1 MLLSSNRKPAQTRAA
16 VLEGS
21 ERWYV
26 AHTLPTAELRAQG
39 HLEYQGFR
47 TFLPKRGK
55 TVQHARASRT
65 IEAPFFHRYL
75 FVVLDLTQDP
85 WRRVNGTA
93 GVSRLVM
100 QGEQPQPVPPGI
112 VEALVSSSDSQG
124 ILQLRHYLRVG
135 EPVRVMAGAFA
146 DRLAIL
152 DELDD
157 SGRVRVLL
165 DILGRK
171 VSVYTDSNNL
181 LPISPVHCPR
191 RISHKTQI
199 QRR

>member
-1 MLLSSNRKPAQTRAA
+1 MAGKSQPLMLLGSNPKLAQTRT
-16 VLEGS
+16 VLEGG

-39 HLEYQGFR
+39 HLINQGFR
-47 TFLPKRGK
+47 TFLPKRRK

-65 IEAPFFHRYL
+65 IEAPFFPRYL

-124 ILQLRHYLRVG
+124 ILQLRHHLRVG

-171 VSVYTDSNNL
+171 VSVYTDPNNL
-181 LPISPVHCPR
+181 LPISPVH
-191 RISHKTQI
+191 
-199 QRR
+199 

>member
-1 MLLSSNRKPAQTRAA
+1 MAGKSQPLMLLSSNPKLAPMRT
-16 VLEGS
+16 VLEGG

-39 HLEYQGFR
+39 HLINQGFR
-47 TFLPKRGK
+47 TFLPKRRK

-65 IEAPFFHRYL
+65 IEAPFFPRYL

-124 ILQLRHYLRVG
+124 ILQLRHHLRVG

-157 SGRVRVLL
+157 VGRVRVLL

-181 LPISPVHCPR
+181 LPISPVH
-191 RISHKTQI
+191 
-199 QRR
+199 